1 MPFAGLSVSS
11 LGHLLFSW
19 DIVLPFA
26 GLSVSLPGTF
36 AGHGVA
42 ICGTV
47 GQFAWDIC
55 WTWCCHLRD
64 CRSVCLGHLLDMV
77 LPFAGL
83 LVSLPGTFALILGH
97 GSYLGHL
104 SIFPTGCR
112 VLNRGYLWDFAEL
125 RDILFPP
132 TGCRVFEPL
141 GLDIDDI
148 CGTLQNYGTFSS
160 PPPPTGCR
168 VYHWDCIINDIWD
181 IC

>member
-1 MPFAGLSVSS
+1 
-11 LGHLLFSW
+11 
-19 DIVLPFA
+19 
-26 GLSVSLPGTF
+26 
-36 AGHGVA
+36 
-42 ICGTV
+42 
-47 GQFAWDIC
+47 
-55 WTWCCHLRD
+55 
-64 CRSVCLGHLLDMV
+64 MV

-112 VLNRGYLWDFAEL
+112 VLNRGYLWDVAEL

-132 TGCRVFEPL
+132 AGCRVFEPL

-160 PPPPTGCR
+160 PPPPPQDAGFTIGTFAKL
-168 VYHWDCIINDIWD
+168 WD
-181 IC
+181 IVMLDVFVLQNPAVL